1 MIEPKRTVA
10 VEPVNPSSPSLAPDL
25 LAFWNGVPMVVVDK
39 DERSA
44 LDRAA
49 ESPCRSVI
57 GTTTFCSLSNYLAQP
72 FDNRDLGRPAHDH
85 CLTNSRSVQL
95 FRYGNIQTRRALR
108 QGLDQRPGP
117 DRREPATALAG
128 GRRTAWGD
136 GSWQSTDEG
145 VSGARWR
152 DKRPGLDAL
161 LKGVARREFDVVAA
175 WSGCRLGRSLSD
187 LVGLLVHLRLD
198 HHAAQVLTRDGAIRP
213 SLGRPPEL

>member
-10 VEPVNPSSPSLAPDL
+10 VEPVNPSSPYLAPDP

-57 GTTTFCSLSNYLAQP
+57 GTTTYSAVCRTIWLSPSITATWEDP
-72 FDNRDLGRPAHDH
+72 PHDH

-136 GSWQSTDEG
+136 GRGNLPTRASVVPGGAT
-145 VSGARWR
+145 SG
-152 DKRPGLDAL
+152 
-161 LKGVARREFDVVAA
+161 
-175 WSGCRLGRSLSD
+175 LGWMLC
-187 LVGLLVHLRLD
+187 
-198 HHAAQVLTRDGAIRP
+198 
-213 SLGRPPEL
+213 